1 MLHDYLRDTLESRY
15 NECKSC
21 RNRTQFTCIRCGF
34 CYSCHWKKEELEKQI
49 HFKPLAVVNSTL
61 FKKYP
66 QSIPAAIVP
75 IKQQVQQDEQ
85 QQLKVIDVF
94 GIEIEPICNYHT
106 CHHKFSLHGHS
117 TRVCKCNHPRNYTT
131 GISTPACK

>member
-1 MLHDYLRDTLESRY
+1 MLHDYLRDTRESRY

-49 HFKPLAVVNSTL
+49 HFKSLIANSTL

-75 IKQQVQQDEQ
+75 IKQQVQQSE
-85 QQLKVIDVF
+85 QQLKVIDVY
-94 GIEIEPICNYHT
+94 GQEIEPICNYHT
-106 CHHKFSLHGHS
+106 CHHKFSLHSHS
-117 TRVCKCNHPRNYTT
+117 TRVCKCNHPQNYAM
-131 GISTPACK
+131 GI

>member
-1 MLHDYLRDTLESRY
+1 MLHDYLRDTRESRY

-21 RNRTQFTCIRCGF
+21 RSRIQFTCIRCGF
-34 CYSCHWKKEELEKQI
+34 CYCCRWKKEELEKQF

-61 FKKYP
+61 FKKCP
-66 QSIPAAIVP
+66 QSTIIP
-75 IKQQVQQDEQ
+75 IKQQGQQSEQ

-106 CHHKFSLHGHS
+106 CHHKFSLHGDS
-117 TRVCKCNHPRNYTT
+117 TRVCKCHHAQNYAI
-131 GISTPACK
+131 GI